1 MQYLGLLK
9 LHLTND
15 STNITM
21 IAKKRLVQTLN
32 TLLLAVLAVFS
43 SNTLYAQ
50 APTFN
55 MILVEGGTFTMGND
69 KGYPNEKPPHEI
81 TISSFYLSET
91 EVTQDDWEKVMGSNP
106 SVVKG
111 GDLPV
116 TNVNYDE
123 VLEFLTKLN
132 AMGGGKYRLPTEAE
146 WEFAAK
152 GGNKSKGYTVAG
164 GDDPNAVAWFRDNS
178 KKEIK
183 PVRRKK
189 KNELGFYDMS
199 GNVWEWTS
207 DFFDPNFYASSPSK
221 DPKGP
226 ASGAFRV
233 LRGGSASD
241 AANAMRVSGRFSS
254 FPQVKSGVFGFRV
267 AKDS

>member
-1 MQYLGLLK
+1 M
-9 LHLTND
+9 
-15 STNITM
+15 TM
-21 IAKKRLVQTLN
+21 IATKRLVPIWKN
-32 TLLLAVLAVFS
+32 LLLAVLAVLSTQVLF
-43 SNTLYAQ
+43 AQ

-55 MILVEGGTFTMGND
+55 MILIEGGTFKMGND
-69 KGYPNEKPPHEI
+69 KGYPNEKPVHEV
-81 TISSFYLSET
+81 TLNSFYLSET

-123 VLEFLTKLN
+123 VIEFITKLN
-132 AMGGGKYRLPTEAE
+132 AMTNDSYRLPTEAE
-146 WEFAAK
+146 WEYAAK
-152 GGNKSKGYTVAG
+152 GGQKSKGYAVSG
-164 GDDPNAVAWFRDNS
+164 SDDPSSVAWFRDNS

-183 PVRRKK
+183 SVRRKK
-189 KNELGFYDMS
+189 KNELGLYDMS

-207 DFFDPNFYASSPSK
+207 DFFDPNFYANSPTK
-221 DPKGP
+221 NPTGP

-254 FPQVKSGVFGFRV
+254 FPQVKSGVFGFRL
-267 AKDS
+267 AKNG

>member
-1 MQYLGLLK
+1 MNTSNQLAFKLPLL
-9 LHLTND
+9 LVAIIAVL
-15 STNITM
+15 STN
-21 IAKKRLVQTLN
+21 
-32 TLLLAVLAVFS
+32 LLS
-43 SNTLYAQ
+43 AQ

-55 MILVEGGTFTMGND
+55 MILVEGGKFTMGND

-81 TISSFYLSET
+81 TISSFYMSET

-123 VLEFLTKLN
+123 VIEFITKLN
-132 AMGGGKYRLPTEAE
+132 GLTNEKYRLPTEAE

-164 GDDPNAVAWFRDNS
+164 SDDPGSVAWFRDNS
-178 KKEIK
+178 NKEIK
-183 PVRRKK
+183 SVRRKK
-189 KNELGFYDMS
+189 KNELGLYDMS

-226 ASGAFRV
+226 ATGAFRV

-254 FPQVKSGVFGFRV
+254 FPQVKSGVFGFRL
-267 AKDS
+267 AKDA